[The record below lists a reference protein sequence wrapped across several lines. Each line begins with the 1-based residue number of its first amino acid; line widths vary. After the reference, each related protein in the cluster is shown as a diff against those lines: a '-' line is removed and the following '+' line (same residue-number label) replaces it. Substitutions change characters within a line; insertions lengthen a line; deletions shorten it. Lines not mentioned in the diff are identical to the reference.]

1 MGESVHNVVPAELKN
16 TFIDIVRPNVLLP
29 DDAFYWAEVLFHK
42 VHSIGENEMAVLQ
55 EAGAYY
61 FERAVH
67 AVNKFGVDYKA
78 VMAMLKDE
86 LKIKGTALF
95 MPLRIALTGETHG
108 PELMHVF
115 ALLGK
120 DELVKRL
127 KAVS

>member
-1 MGESVHNVVPAELKN
+1 M
-16 TFIDIVRPNVLLP
+16 LLP

-55 EAGAYY
+55 AGAYY